1 MEQTAE
7 RPARSDRC
15 RDGLATAAAA
25 AYRFSRKGSE
35 PMERIHKKSAL
46 AETSTLLL
54 AARDLGAE
62 LLWGRYERQLPLCA
76 FTSNGLSCRKCF
88 QGPCRINPFGD
99 EPSLG
104 VCGADR
110 DQIAMETLFQA
121 TVEGV
126 MESARAVRLLGV
138 AGADEDFPDVSRGLS
153 PETAERL
160 SKAGVL
166 PVKRDDVLG
175 VQNSFF
181 SHKGY
186 LSQTLN
192 DLTRLGLIHYGFLS
206 QAAAALKR
214 APARPTFYPD
224 GINVLLAGQVPA
236 ELIQA
241 IRQEAAQRAGGKRVN
256 LFAQGTHGSPFAM
269 AAADH
274 GSPELA
280 LGMNVDALIVASNA
294 SWPGIEALA
303 GKYGVPAIL
312 ADGRSLCETAAE
324 AIEQAARHARDA
336 LHEPSVEKIQPAE
349 AGDAPGLPHE
359 RELRRALQSGRI
371 AGAVV
376 LFGEANAKQT
386 FFERT
391 LALMDAALAE
401 RALVFL
407 GGDLG
412 AQHAALGAEIARR
425 QGAQL
430 TAFAAALAEDGLR
443 PITSFGSAFEFPS
456 VVSLVSALRAGS
468 GSHPTP
474 VVVAFPEFFRASTW
488 ASAVSLLSLGFTVQ
502 IGTRLPFWGS
512 PWLAGAMKTEW
523 QKITGGTFLADP
535 ALPEPRAQAAEL
547 AARLKAGTGR

>member
-1 MEQTAE
+1 
-7 RPARSDRC
+7 
-15 RDGLATAAAA
+15 
-25 AYRFSRKGSE
+25 
-35 PMERIHKKSAL
+35 MERIHKKSAL

-54 AARDLGAE
+54 AARDVGAE

-99 EPSLG
+99 EPCLG

-121 TVEGV
+121 TVDGV

-138 AGADEDFPDVSRGLS
+138 AEAEEDFPDISRSL
-153 PETAERL
+153 PAETTERL
-160 SKAGVL
+160 AKAGVL
-166 PVKRDDVLG
+166 PVKREDVFE
-175 VQNSFF
+175 VQNGFF

-186 LSQTLN
+186 LSRTLS

-206 QAAAALKR
+206 QAAAALRR
-214 APARPTFYPD
+214 AGERPAFHPD
-224 GINVLLAGQVPA
+224 GINLLIAGQVSA
-236 ELIQA
+236 ELIQVV
-241 IRQEAAQRAGGKRVN
+241 RQKAAQRVGGKRVN
-256 LFAQGTHGSPFAM
+256 LFAQGTYGSPFTL

-280 LGMNVDALIVASNA
+280 LGMNVDALIVAPNA

-303 GKYGVPAIL
+303 AKYGVPAIL
-312 ADGRSLCETAAE
+312 ADGRSPGETAAE
-324 AIEQAARHARDA
+324 AIEQADRHAQNA
-336 LHEPSVEKIQPAE
+336 LHEPSVQKIEPAE
-349 AGDAPGLPHE
+349 AGDASGLPHE
-359 RELRRALQSGRI
+359 QELKRALQSGRI
-371 AGAVV
+371 AGVVV

-391 LALMDAALAE
+391 LALMEAALAE

-412 AQHAALGAEIARR
+412 AQHAALGAELARR

-430 TAFAAALAEDGLR
+430 TAFAAELAKDGLR
-443 PITSFGSAFEFPS
+443 PIASFGSAFEFPS

-468 GSHPTP
+468 GAYPMP

-488 ASAVSLLSLGFTVQ
+488 TSAVGLLSLGFTVQ

-523 QKITGGTFLADP
+523 QKITGGTLLADP
-535 ALPEPRAQAAEL
+535 VLPEPRAQAEEM
-547 AARLKAGTGR
+547 AACLKAGKGR